1 MQRKWKRQWRRAMT
15 KVFVPAALATTL
27 FFSSYSIG
35 LANPGGG
42 TVTSGSAA
50 IASSAATT
58 TITQT
63 TDKVAIN
70 WQSFDIAKGETVN
83 FLQPGS
89 SSVALNRVMGSSG
102 SAIYGALNAN
112 GKVFLINPNGI
123 LFAHGS
129 QVNVGS
135 LVASTQNLSDSDF
148 LKGNY
153 TFTGTDGSG
162 TVLNQGTI
170 QAADGGYVAL
180 LGNQVTNEGVILAN
194 QGSVALAAGNATT
207 LDFTG
212 DGLINLNVSQTALDA
227 QVTNSNLIQANGGL
241 VVMTAKAAG
250 DLTGTVVN
258 NTGIIRAQGLAAK
271 NGKIVLDGGISGVTQ
286 TTGTLDAS
294 STTGMGGVIEVT
306 GENIVI
312 GDNARLL
319 AGGATGGGQ
328 INIGGGWQGSGDI
341 SHAKTTTVN
350 ASAVVDAS
358 ATDTGNGGTVVVWSD
373 DKTTFAG
380 TITAKG
386 GQNGGDGGQVET
398 SGKQTLKVADTARVN
413 TLSVN
418 GKNGNWL
425 LDPQNYTIA
434 ASGGDI
440 TGATLSTNL
449 SGGNITIHSS
459 DGSASGSG
467 DINVNDAVTW
477 NSDNTLTLQADRN
490 ININSAIT
498 AGGNHAGLVLTP
510 GTGGTYTLGSGAKVT
525 LSGSSPTLTVGG
537 QSYTVINSLAALQN
551 ISTGLGG
558 YYALGSDLDAIGY
571 TGYTP
576 IGTSSS
582 AFTGTFA
589 GLGNTISNLTVS
601 VSTSYA
607 GLFGYS
613 SGTIRDIGLVNGNI
627 ISTASYVG
635 GLAGYNAGTISN
647 SYYNGDVE
655 GYVNIGGLVG
665 YNDHGTI
672 SGSHSDGTV
681 KSTGIGDTNVVG
693 GLVGSSYGG
702 TISNSYSASN
712 VTSVFGTGASGL
724 QANYVAGGL
733 VGGAWDGGT
742 ISYSYSTGN
751 VTGSS
756 TIGGLVGV
764 NFAAINNS
772 YSSGTVTGTSNDIGG
787 LVGVNYAAITD
798 SHSSATVIGDSAVSN
813 DVGGLV
819 GVNYH
824 DAGYVHVGTISN
836 SDSTG
841 TVSGYIDVGGL
852 VGNNFTT
859 GNTIT
864 DSHSTGAVTGYRNVG
879 GLVGFNSGTIQTSYS
894 EGTVTGTIRVGGLAG
909 VNYADATDVGSITDS
924 YSTGA
929 VTGSNLVG
937 GLVGYN
943 VNAAIDTSTSSS
955 AVTRSGSIS
964 VTSSSQGLAVGGLVG
979 YNTGTISDSSSSGAV
994 GSNDTGVTNNTG
1006 STLGS
1011 YTGGLVGNNAGAI
1024 SNSTSTSTV
1033 TSTAGNNGSGIS
1045 AYYAGKLT
1053 GKNQATIDSNSYGSG
1068 TATLDVNGPLAVASD
1083 GLMLVASDDI
1093 NVTSAVMTYTGSDG
1107 SFVTMQA
1114 GQNITLTD
1122 AIIQSTDGALDV
1134 TLSAG
1139 LDATSTGSIKML
1151 KNTSGS
1157 KIISSGGDI
1166 LLGGAVTGGVLG
1178 ALNGNPNDNAIQ
1190 LNNAE
1195 LISGSGKIVM
1205 KSDGGHTA
1213 VVLTDSKLTTTTGD
1227 IWIEGTSSF
1236 GVPANGVNMQ
1246 GTVSRAN
1253 MAISSQDGNITI
1265 KGTSLGGTD
1274 WHNTGI
1280 WLTKVLIETTGT
1292 GNITVEGTAG
1302 AGTHASRGQN
1312 QGIRMLTDSL
1322 IQTVNGDI
1330 SLVGIGASSAG
1341 TEGFNYGIWLY
1352 DSSLQSTGSGDISL
1366 QGVGGAGGDYNFGVV
1381 IDKSGAGS
1389 FVTTNTGTIDITGT
1403 GGTVGTD
1410 LRGIYSV
1417 AGTAISS
1424 TSGDIS
1430 LTAIG
1435 TNSQGYALTNRS
1447 TISTGGTGT
1456 ISLTGVAVNG
1466 VGGSVSST
1474 GTLTTD
1480 KQAITIAADG
1490 NIALNGNINAG
1501 TTLNNTGGVITLQS
1515 NGGTVTDA
1523 SGITIAADG
1532 LVLKGAGASYVLD
1545 DANYIIGRL
1554 AADTGSVTFVQTGG
1568 VSIDTVGSVSGITAT
1583 GPVSITTPSPVSGSA
1598 TLYINAP
1605 ITITSNT
1612 PTTLT
1617 LRSGNNLI
1625 LNQGSAITAGNAA
1638 VNVLMASN
1646 LSGNGGYVR
1655 LLQNS
1660 AVTTNGGS
1668 LTIGGGSNGTD
1679 YAVAADPYEYEGVW
1693 IATSTINTGAGDIT
1707 VRGKGYSG
1715 VRING
1720 GSLTT
1725 TSGSI
1730 ILDGVGDATGGSDAS
1745 QTGGTGVF
1753 IKSYTGL
1760 DGTLQ
1765 PTVPTVIQTDT
1776 GNITITGTSNNSGTD
1791 PLGSQTYFTGVNIWS
1806 DSRDMSESTAY
1817 KGVYIG
1823 SRNGDITITG
1833 HRSAGDTSANGNAG
1847 ISTSSL
1853 TRIETTGSGNISLS
1867 NDNGGTAPANE
1878 IGIILAGDVLSAG
1891 SGNVTV
1897 RGIEGLNLAGG
1908 NITAA
1913 NGYIS
1918 MYATENATQVNAAT
1932 NLSSGTINGNLLLD
1946 GSAVYTLTS
1955 SQNGIQTLAG
1965 SARGLKL
1972 TTGTPLTVGTVNSVS
1987 GLDVQEDLF
1996 LTVAS
2001 EGGLLTIDAPV
2012 TRHYASH
2019 TFGLTADR
2027 MAINA
2032 QVDQGQTNDTW
2043 AKIAPYTAGW
2053 GIVFGSTTDTA
2064 SNALEIS
2071 AAEYAKLGIVT
2082 GSDGATSRNIQY
2094 GDTNTGAIQIT
2105 DYMVNNSADNQY
2117 RTSVRL
2123 VNSSAITESGSG
2135 AIEADRLVVLSDGDI
2150 TLNGLNQANYFA
2162 AVSNNNDIE
2171 FHDALS
2177 DGGVLAIYPIG
2188 SYGGINAGTGNL
2200 TLTIDGIAS
2209 VVNMGS
2215 SITANGLELVGP
2227 SARFWLYGS
2236 TGVDLTINTLAGNV
2250 GTAAIGAKNSFSIGT
2265 VGNTVGLTSNGV
2277 TIAGA
2282 VKRALGLESGGT
2294 ITQTAA
2300 ISALDLYL
2308 GEGSFDLTNTNNH
2321 AEKIT
2326 TYSYTNDNNTSTVN
2340 VNYYDKGD
2348 ILVNT
2353 AYENLYASGTVKL
2366 QGKSISVPDGD
2377 AGNNGMGIV
2386 SGGDITLIADDDITI
2401 GSSIISTGGDILLA
2415 AGEKFINNTASDTG
2429 LVANAGR
2436 YMVYSANPTDTVEGM
2451 TGYSKHYNQAYTAG
2465 TTPDYSS
2472 SGNWFFYSIAPVI
2485 SVTPGSQSATYGT
2498 SPGSF
2503 TPGYTGLIDGDTAVT
2518 AGISGTAAFS
2528 ISGSLSGSGNYTAG
2542 SHEVTYTSG
2551 LASSLGY
2558 TFIDNAVSLN
2568 ELTVTPKALTVTAVG
2583 GSRVYDGS
2591 VDAAGVVSYGDNRV
2605 SGDSLTVN
2613 GDAEF
2618 ADKNAG
2624 TGKTV
2629 SIDGLTVS
2637 GTDAGNYTLNSTTGS
2652 TTADITQ
2659 RTLTVTAVG
2668 GSRVYDGSVNAD
2680 GVVSYGDNRVAGDSL
2695 TVSGSAVFAD
2705 AAQGP
2710 DKPVSISGLTLIGT
2724 DAANYNLFDQTA
2736 GVTADILP
2744 AAPNEQIETAVTHS
2758 RNQMIIQPASP
2769 VLPGNETDG
2778 NSVSV
2783 EIAQTGINQ
2792 VGLAPLAPAV
2802 QTPDVAQPS
2811 PRQEPAQAIQLTPLG
2826 GQTSGYYV
2834 AISGQTWTVTAVG
2847 ATPATGSAAESS
2859 GNLAVFLVKPGEAAQ
2874 PIGYYTAT
2882 GGNGGLTL
2890 AAAAAGIRTVPVEPA
2905 DTAAVTTY
2913 HLAAG
2918 AGAQAEFKDLYAD
2931 GVLSIYAVNEAAAA
2945 LLQAG
2950 GDNSN
2955 LVVATGILTAQQNL
2969 GVMVQSIAAVILH

>member
-1 MQRKWKRQWRRAMT
+1 MQRKWKRHWRRALSR
-15 KVFVPAALATTL
+15 VVVPAVAAATI
-27 FFSSYSIG
+27 FFSVYATG
-35 LANPGGG
+35 LANPSGG
-42 TVTSGSAA
+42 TVTSGSGS
-50 IASSAATT
+50 ITNSGTTT
-58 TITQT
+58 TITQA
-63 TDKVAIN
+63 TDKLAIN
-70 WQSFDIAKGETVN
+70 WQSFNIAKGETVS
-83 FLQPGS
+83 FLQPGAG
-89 SSVALNRVMGSSG
+89 SVALNRVVGNSG

-123 LFAHGS
+123 LFAPGS

-212 DGLINLNVSQTALDA
+212 DGLINLNVSQAALDA

-271 NGKIVLDGGISGVTQ
+271 NGKIVLDGGTSGAVQ
-286 TTGTLDAS
+286 TSGTLDAS

-306 GENIVI
+306 GENIVL

-350 ASAVVDAS
+350 ASAVLDAS
-358 ATDTGNGGTVVVWSD
+358 ATNTGNGGTVVVWSD

-418 GKNGNWL
+418 GKSGNWL

-467 DINVNDAVTW
+467 DINVNDTVTW
-477 NSDNTLTLQADRN
+477 SSDNTLTLQADRN

-498 AGGNHAGLVLTP
+498 AGG
-510 GTGGTYTLGSGAKVT
+510 
-525 LSGSSPTLTVGG
+525 
-537 QSYTVINSLAALQN
+537 
-551 ISTGLGG
+551 
-558 YYALGSDLDAIGY
+558 
-571 TGYTP
+571 
-576 IGTSSS
+576 
-582 AFTGTFA
+582 
-589 GLGNTISNLTVS
+589 
-601 VSTSYA
+601 
-607 GLFGYS
+607 
-613 SGTIRDIGLVNGNI
+613 
-627 ISTASYVG
+627 
-635 GLAGYNAGTISN
+635 
-647 SYYNGDVE
+647 
-655 GYVNIGGLVG
+655 
-665 YNDHGTI
+665 
-672 SGSHSDGTV
+672 
-681 KSTGIGDTNVVG
+681 
-693 GLVGSSYGG
+693 
-702 TISNSYSASN
+702 
-712 VTSVFGTGASGL
+712 
-724 QANYVAGGL
+724 
-733 VGGAWDGGT
+733 
-742 ISYSYSTGN
+742 
-751 VTGSS
+751 
-756 TIGGLVGV
+756 
-764 NFAAINNS
+764 
-772 YSSGTVTGTSNDIGG
+772 
-787 LVGVNYAAITD
+787 
-798 SHSSATVIGDSAVSN
+798 
-813 DVGGLV
+813 
-819 GVNYH
+819 
-824 DAGYVHVGTISN
+824 
-836 SDSTG
+836 
-841 TVSGYIDVGGL
+841 
-852 VGNNFTT
+852 
-859 GNTIT
+859 
-864 DSHSTGAVTGYRNVG
+864 
-879 GLVGFNSGTIQTSYS
+879 
-894 EGTVTGTIRVGGLAG
+894 
-909 VNYADATDVGSITDS
+909 
-924 YSTGA
+924 
-929 VTGSNLVG
+929 
-937 GLVGYN
+937 
-943 VNAAIDTSTSSS
+943 
-955 AVTRSGSIS
+955 
-964 VTSSSQGLAVGGLVG
+964 
-979 YNTGTISDSSSSGAV
+979 
-994 GSNDTGVTNNTG
+994 
-1006 STLGS
+1006 
-1011 YTGGLVGNNAGAI
+1011 
-1024 SNSTSTSTV
+1024 
-1033 TSTAGNNGSGIS
+1033 
-1045 AYYAGKLT
+1045 
-1053 GKNQATIDSNSYGSG
+1053 
-1068 TATLDVNGPLAVASD
+1068 
-1083 GLMLVASDDI
+1083 GLMLVASNDI
-1093 NVTSAVMTYTGSDG
+1093 NMTSASMTYTGSNS
-1107 SFVTMQA
+1107 SFITMQA

-1139 LDATSTGSIKML
+1139 LEATSAGSIKML
-1151 KNTSGS
+1151 MNTSGS
-1157 KIISSGGDI
+1157 KILSSGGDI

-1227 IWIEGTSSF
+1227 IWIEGTSSL

-1246 GTVSRAN
+1246 GTASRAN

-1366 QGVGGAGGDYNFGVV
+1366 QGVGGAGGDYNFGVA

-1430 LTAIG
+1430 LTATG

-1466 VGGSVSST
+1466 VGGSVSSS

-1490 NIALNGNINAG
+1490 NIALNSNINAG

-1515 NGGTVTDA
+1515 NGGTVTDV

-1532 LVLKGAGASYVLD
+1532 LVLKGSGASYVLD

-1554 AADTGSVTFVQTGG
+1554 AADTGSITFVQTGG

-1605 ITITSNT
+1605 ITITSNM

-1617 LRSGNNLI
+1617 LRSGNDLI

-1668 LTIGGGSNGTD
+1668 LIIGGGNNGTD

-1730 ILDGVGDATGGSDAS
+1730 ILDGIGDATGGSDAS

-1765 PTVPTVIQTDT
+1765 PTVPAVIQTDT

-1791 PLGSQTYFTGVNIWS
+1791 SFGSQNYFTGVNIFS
-1806 DSRDMSESTAY
+1806 DSRDISESTTY

-1833 HRSAGDTSANGNAG
+1833 HRSAGDASANGNAG
-1847 ISTSSL
+1847 INTSSL

-1878 IGIILAGDVLSAG
+1878 TGIILAGDVLSAG

-1955 SQNGIQTLAG
+1955 SQNGIRTLAG

-1987 GLDVQEDLF
+1987 GLDVLEDLF

-2012 TRHYASH
+2012 ARHYSTH

-2032 QVDQGQTNDTW
+2032 QVDQGQTNATW

-2053 GIVFGSTTDTA
+2053 GIAFGSTTDTA

-2082 GSDGATSRNIQY
+2082 GSGGATSRNIQY
-2094 GDTNTGAIQIT
+2094 GDTSTGAIQIT

-2123 VNSSAITESGSG
+2123 VNSSAITESGAG
-2135 AIEADRLVVLSDGDI
+2135 ALEADSLVVLSDGDI
-2150 TLNGLNQANYFA
+2150 TLNGLNKANYFA
-2162 AVSNNNDIE
+2162 AVSNNHDIK

-2177 DGGVLAIYPIG
+2177 DGGGLAIYPIG
-2188 SYGGINAGTGNL
+2188 SYGGINAGTGNI

-2215 SITANGLELVGP
+2215 SITANGLELIGP

-2236 TGVDLTINTLAGNV
+2236 PGVDLTINTLAGNV
-2250 GTAAIGAKNSFSIGT
+2250 GTAAIGTTSSFSIGT
-2265 VGNTVGLTSNGV
+2265 VGSTVGLTSNGV
-2277 TIAGA
+2277 MTAGGF
-2282 VKRALGLESGGT
+2282 KRALGLESGGT

-2308 GEGSFDLTNTNNH
+2308 GEGNFDLTNANNH

-2386 SGGDITLIADDDITI
+2386 SGGDITLIADQDITI
-2401 GSSIISTGGDILLA
+2401 GSSISSSGGDILLT
-2415 AGEKFINNTASDTG
+2415 AGEKFINNTASNTG

-2436 YMVYSANPTDTVEGM
+2436 YMVYSANPTDTIEGM

-2465 TTPDYSS
+2465 TTPDYAS

-2503 TPGYTGLIDGDTAVT
+2503 TPGYTGLIDGDTAAT
-2518 AGISGTAAFS
+2518 ADISGTAAFS
-2528 ISGSLSGSGNYTAG
+2528 IGGSLSGSGNYTAG
-2542 SHEVTYTSG
+2542 SHEVTYTGG

-2558 TFIDNAVSLN
+2558 TFMDNAISLN
-2568 ELTVTPKALTVTAVG
+2568 ELTVTSKTLMVTAVG
-2583 GSRVYDGS
+2583 GSKVYDG
-2591 VDAAGVVSYGDNRV
+2591 
-2605 SGDSLTVN
+2605 T
-2613 GDAEF
+2613 
-2618 ADKNAG
+2618 
-2624 TGKTV
+2624 
-2629 SIDGLTVS
+2629 
-2637 GTDAGNYTLNSTTGS
+2637 ST
-2652 TTADITQ
+2652 AP
-2659 RTLTVTAVG
+2659 VT
-2668 GSRVYDGSVNAD
+2668 YE
-2680 GVVSYGDNRVAGDSL
+2680 DNRVAGDSL
-2695 TVSGSAVFAD
+2695 TVSGSAVFMDTAL
-2705 AAQGP
+2705 GTG
-2710 DKPVSISGLTLIGT
+2710 KPVSIGGLTLVGT
-2724 DAANYNLFDQTA
+2724 DAANYTLLNQTA

-2744 AAPNEQIETAVTHS
+2744 AAPNEQIETAVTRS
-2758 RNQMIIQPASP
+2758 GNQTTIQPASP
-2769 VLPGNETDG
+2769 VLPGNETGG
-2778 NSVSV
+2778 NSVPV
-2783 EIAQTGINQ
+2783 EIVQTGINQ
-2792 VGLAPLAPAV
+2792 AGLTPFVPTV
-2802 QTPDVAQPS
+2802 QTPDVAPPS
-2811 PRQEPAQAIQLTPLG
+2811 PSQAPVQLTPLG
-2826 GQTSGYYV
+2826 GQTSGYNV
-2834 AISGQTWTVTAVG
+2834 AVSGQTLTVTPVNAI
-2847 ATPATGSAAESS
+2847 PATGSAAESS
-2859 GNLAVFLVKPGEAAQ
+2859 GNLAVLSVKPGEEAQ
-2874 PIGYYTAT
+2874 PVGYYAAT
-2882 GGNGGLTL
+2882 GGSDGLTL
-2890 AAAAAGIRTVPVEPA
+2890 APAAAGVQAVPTEPA

-2913 HLAAG
+2913 HLAAV
-2918 AGAQAEFKDLYAD
+2918 AGAQAEFRIHYAD
-2931 GVLSIYAVNEAAAA
+2931 GALSIHPVNEAAVA

-2950 GDNSN
+2950 GDSSE
-2955 LVVATGILTAQQNL
+2955 LVVATGILTALQNL
-2969 GVMVQSIAAVILH
+2969 GVTVQSIAAVYLH